1 MRYVLDAASMKN
13 VDSYSINTLGI
24 PSVVL
29 MERAALSVTEA
40 IESKVKGN
48 IHTDIICVCGR
59 GNNGADGLAVARQL
73 YLKGYNV
80 DVYIIN
86 SHASTKEFDIQLNI
100 IKNLGIEC
108 INSPDFSK
116 YGVIVD
122 ALFGNGLSRELAG
135 EARIVVDT
143 INKCST
149 SVRSQYTQNS
159 DNNGNRLVV
168 AVDIPSGISAS
179 TGVVMGSAVNA
190 DITVTF
196 GFEKIGHILYPAA
209 SYCGKIIR
217 KDIGFAQYPDMTR
230 DIFTYDYSDISDM
243 LPLRKPDGNKG
254 TFGKALVIAGSRL
267 YGGAAVLSSRAAA
280 RIGAGL
286 VRTLTHISNRT
297 AVITGNMECIVDTYD
312 TDEECGDFV
321 KNTETLVDKCICWAD
336 VVCIGPGLSMEES
349 AVKLVRSVSATKNIK
364 KLYDADALNIIA
376 QYKIEL
382 DGSNDDV
389 DYEAG
394 GNSGNASYKDDM
406 SDKNVVVT
414 PHIGEMSRLTGLDIA
429 VIKNNPIDTART
441 YSREHNCVCVLK
453 DARTIVSDG
462 ERVYINMSGN
472 DGMATG
478 GSGDVLSGII
488 TGLMAQGLTTF
499 EASALGVYIHGCA
512 GDEAA
517 LSNGKYSMVAGDII
531 DNIKNVLIKARGE

>member
-24 PSVVL
+24 PSDVL

-312 TDEECGDFV
+312 TDEECEDFV

-349 AVKLVRSVSATKNIK
+349 AVKLVRSVSAKKNIK

>member
-73 YLKGYNV
+73 YFKGYNV

-349 AVKLVRSVSATKNIK
+349 AVKLVRSVSAKKNIK

-472 DGMATG
+472 AGMATG

>member
-349 AVKLVRSVSATKNIK
+349 AVKLVRRVSAKKNIK

-376 QYKIEL
+376 KYKIEL

-394 GNSGNASYKDDM
+394 GNSCNASYKDDM

>member
-1 MRYVLDAASMKN
+1 MRYVLDAASMNN
-13 VDSYSINTLGI
+13 VDSYSINTLAI

-349 AVKLVRSVSATKNIK
+349 AVKLVRSVSAKKNIK

-394 GNSGNASYKDDM
+394 GNSCNASYKDDM

>member
-100 IKNLGIEC
+100 IKNLGIEY

-349 AVKLVRSVSATKNIK
+349 AVKLVRSVSAKKNIK

-376 QYKIEL
+376 KYKIEL

>member
-349 AVKLVRSVSATKNIK
+349 AVKLVRRVSAKKNIK
-364 KLYDADALNIIA
+364 KLYDADTLNIIA
-376 QYKIEL
+376 KYKIEL

>member
-286 VRTLTHISNRT
+286 VRALTHISNRT

-349 AVKLVRSVSATKNIK
+349 AVKLVRSVSAKKNIK

-512 GDEAA
+512 GDEVA

>member
-40 IESKVKGN
+40 IEGKVKGN

-168 AVDIPSGISAS
+168 AVDIPSGISTS

-349 AVKLVRSVSATKNIK
+349 AVKLVRSVSAKKNIK

>member
-86 SHASTKEFDIQLNI
+86 SHDSTKEFDIQLNI

-321 KNTETLVDKCICWAD
+321 KNTEILVDKCICWAD

-349 AVKLVRSVSATKNIK
+349 AVKLVRSVSAKKNIK

>member
-312 TDEECGDFV
+312 TGEECGDFV

-349 AVKLVRSVSATKNIK
+349 AVKLVRRVSAKKNIK

-376 QYKIEL
+376 KYKIEL

>member
-349 AVKLVRSVSATKNIK
+349 AVKLVRSVSAKKNIK

-531 DNIKNVLIKARGE
+531 DNIKNVLIKAGGE

>member
-149 SVRSQYTQNS
+149 SVRSQYTQNR

-349 AVKLVRSVSATKNIK
+349 AVKLVRSVSAKKNIK

>member
-149 SVRSQYTQNS
+149 SVCSQYTQNS

-349 AVKLVRSVSATKNIK
+349 AVKLVRRVSAKKNIK

-376 QYKIEL
+376 KYKIEL

>member
-24 PSVVL
+24 PSVVF
-29 MERAALSVTEA
+29 MERAALLVTEA

-349 AVKLVRSVSATKNIK
+349 AVKLVRSVSAKKNIK

>member
-80 DVYIIN
+80 DVYILN

-286 VRTLTHISNRT
+286 VRALTHISNRT

-349 AVKLVRSVSATKNIK
+349 AVKLVRSVSAKKNIK

>member
-286 VRTLTHISNRT
+286 VRALTHISNRT

-349 AVKLVRSVSATKNIK
+349 AVKLVRSVSAKKNIK

-499 EASALGVYIHGCA
+499 EASALGVYIHGCS

>member
-179 TGVVMGSAVNA
+179 TGVVMGSAVNV

-286 VRTLTHISNRT
+286 VRALTHISNRT

-349 AVKLVRSVSATKNIK
+349 AVKLVRSVSAKKNIK

>member
-312 TDEECGDFV
+312 TDDECGDFV

-349 AVKLVRSVSATKNIK
+349 AVKLVRSVSAKKNIK

-462 ERVYINMSGN
+462 ERVYINMLGN

>member
-48 IHTDIICVCGR
+48 IHTDIICVCGC

-86 SHASTKEFDIQLNI
+86 SHDSTKEFDIQLNI

-321 KNTETLVDKCICWAD
+321 KNTDILVDKCICWAD

-349 AVKLVRSVSATKNIK
+349 AVKLVRSVSAKKNIK

>member
-321 KNTETLVDKCICWAD
+321 KNIETLVDKCICWAD

-349 AVKLVRSVSATKNIK
+349 AVKLVRSVSAKKNIK

-376 QYKIEL
+376 KYKIEL

>member
-86 SHASTKEFDIQLNI
+86 SHASTKEFDMQLNI

-349 AVKLVRSVSATKNIK
+349 AVKLVRSVSAKKNIK

-394 GNSGNASYKDDM
+394 GNSGNASYKDYM

>member
-217 KDIGFAQYPDMTR
+217 KDIGFAQYPDMIR

-312 TDEECGDFV
+312 TDEECEDFV

-349 AVKLVRSVSATKNIK
+349 AVKLVRSVSAKKNIK

-429 VIKNNPIDTART
+429 MIKNNPIDTART

>member
-29 MERAALSVTEA
+29 MERAALSVTEV

-86 SHASTKEFDIQLNI
+86 SYASTKEFDIQLNI

-336 VVCIGPGLSMEES
+336 VVCIGPGLSMQES
-349 AVKLVRSVSATKNIK
+349 AVKLVRSVSAKKNIK

>member
-13 VDSYSINTLGI
+13 VDSYSIITLGI

-349 AVKLVRSVSATKNIK
+349 AVKLVRSVSAKKNIK

>member
-100 IKNLGIEC
+100 IKNQGIEC

-349 AVKLVRSVSATKNIK
+349 AVKLVRSVSAKKNIK

>member
-168 AVDIPSGISAS
+168 AVDIPLGISAS

-349 AVKLVRSVSATKNIK
+349 AVKLVRSVSAKKNIK

>member
-29 MERAALSVTEA
+29 MERAALSVTEV

-86 SHASTKEFDIQLNI
+86 SYASTKEFDIQLNI

-349 AVKLVRSVSATKNIK
+349 AVKLVRSVSAKKNIK

>member
-108 INSPDFSK
+108 INSSDFSK

-349 AVKLVRSVSATKNIK
+349 AVKLVRSVSAKKNIK

>member
-29 MERAALSVTEA
+29 MERAALSVTEV

-149 SVRSQYTQNS
+149 SVRSQYTHNS

-349 AVKLVRSVSATKNIK
+349 AVKLVRSVSAKKNIK

>member
-336 VVCIGPGLSMEES
+336 VVCIGPGLSMQES
-349 AVKLVRSVSATKNIK
+349 AVKLVRSVSAKKNIK

-512 GDEAA
+512 GDEVA

>member
-286 VRTLTHISNRT
+286 VRALTHISNRT

-349 AVKLVRSVSATKNIK
+349 AVKLVRSVSAKKNIK

-531 DNIKNVLIKARGE
+531 DNIKNVLIKERGE

>member
-349 AVKLVRSVSATKNIK
+349 AVKLVRSVSAKKNIK

-429 VIKNNPIDTART
+429 VIKNNSIDTART

>member
-135 EARIVVDT
+135 EVRIVVDT

-349 AVKLVRSVSATKNIK
+349 AVKLVRRVSAKKNIK

-376 QYKIEL
+376 KYKIEL

>member
-280 RIGAGL
+280 RIGSGL

-349 AVKLVRSVSATKNIK
+349 AVKLVRSVSAKKNIK

-376 QYKIEL
+376 QYKIEH

-394 GNSGNASYKDDM
+394 GNSCNASYKDDM

>member
-135 EARIVVDT
+135 EARMVVDT

-230 DIFTYDYSDISDM
+230 DIFTYDYSDISAM

-349 AVKLVRSVSATKNIK
+349 AVKLVRSVSAKKNIK

>member
-349 AVKLVRSVSATKNIK
+349 AVKLVRSVSAKKNIK

-512 GDEAA
+512 VDEAA

>member
-29 MERAALSVTEA
+29 MERAALSVTEV

-86 SHASTKEFDIQLNI
+86 SYASTKEFDIQLNI

-349 AVKLVRSVSATKNIK
+349 AVKLVRSVSAKKNIK

-394 GNSGNASYKDDM
+394 GNSCNASYKDDM

-472 DGMATG
+472 DGKATG

-488 TGLMAQGLTTF
+488 TGLMAQGLTTS

>member
-1 MRYVLDAASMKN
+1 MRYVLDADSMKN

-349 AVKLVRSVSATKNIK
+349 AVKLVRRVSAKKNIK

-376 QYKIEL
+376 KYKIEL

>member
-286 VRTLTHISNRT
+286 VRTLTHIRNRT

-349 AVKLVRSVSATKNIK
+349 AVKLVRSVSAKKNIK